1 MKKYLP
7 LVLLFFFGCEDN
19 ATKGPISTL
28 TFIATEGIYGDGNGE
43 INVCRGDE
51 IIQKI
56 PNVGDVVQSLLVDKD
71 KLFVIVNNSHLIK
84 RYTISQDGLSLPGIE
99 IMTDNSSPREMVI
112 VNNKLYFTNWNTQD
126 IKVLNLNTYSIE
138 STIPVDGTPEDIISD
153 GSFLW
158 VSLPM
163 LSDFSTNS
171 KVVKIDISTE
181 QIIEDFEVGS
191 GPEQMVLEGENLW
204 ISRTF
209 YDSDWS
215 AFYGSSRIN
224 TQTGEVNILNYGAGT
239 VCGGDMMLIDDM
251 VYRTSSVGVVG
262 LDWNLNLN
270 QSAKI
275 GSYNSVYS
283 AGAYQNSVFIGI
295 SDFIGP
301 DTVQVHNEFGDLL
314 HTYVVGVS
322 PGDFAIWDIR

>member
-1 MKKYLP
+1 MKKSLP

-19 ATKGPISTL
+19 ATKEPVSIL
-28 TFIATEGIYGDGNGE
+28 TFIATEGTYGDGNGE

-51 IIQKI
+51 IIQTI
-56 PNVGDVVQSLLVDKD
+56 PNVGDVVQSLLVDDD

-84 RYTISQDGLSLPGIE
+84 RYTISQNGLNLPGIE

-112 VNNKLYFTNWNTQD
+112 VDNKLYFTNWNTQD

-138 STIPVDGTPEDIISD
+138 STISVDGKPEDIISD

-158 VSLPM
+158 VSIPM
-163 LSDFSTNS
+163 FSDFSTNS

-181 QIIEDFEVGS
+181 QIIDDFEVGS
-191 GPEQMVLEGENLW
+191 GPEQMVLEGGNLW

-215 AFYGSSRIN
+215 VFYGSSRIN

-301 DTVQVHNEFGDLL
+301 DTVQVHDELGDLI

-322 PGDFAIWDIR
+322 PGDFAIWDIP